1 MMLST
6 KKFEREPGDMV
17 RNPQQVFD
25 GAEEMAQLFMER
37 LERINLAQ
45 LELEDTFM
53 GSAEYSIDGLLDSM
67 DWREVPPLAAAMA
80 GNSMANTRA
89 PASAGQLLGVKV
101 RGKDER
107 DARRGHWFHQR
118 HSCVAMIEHGW

>member
-17 RNPQQVFD
+17 RNPQRVFD

-53 GSAEYSIDGLLDSM
+53 GSAEYSMDGLLDSM

-80 GNSMANTRA
+80 ANSMANMRP
-89 PASAGQLLGVKV
+89 PASPGQLLRLKV
-101 RGKDER
+101 RWLGR
-107 DARRGHWFHQR
+107 AG
-118 HSCVAMIEHGW
+118 G